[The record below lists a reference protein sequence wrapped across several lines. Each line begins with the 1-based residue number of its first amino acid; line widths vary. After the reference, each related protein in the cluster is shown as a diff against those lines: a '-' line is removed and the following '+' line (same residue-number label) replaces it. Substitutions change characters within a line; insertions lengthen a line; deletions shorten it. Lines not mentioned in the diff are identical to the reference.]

1 MASLL
6 RSWARRAARLARDM
20 QDVSPVS
27 ASNEIVASFQSE
39 RCVSERWRAW
49 SDAPHGGTSTSSVT
63 FVETGE
69 TSEPKCAAGVASE
82 TSDVGRRPGA
92 LFLRGV
98 LSTKTN
104 APLAFD
110 ARDDASA
117 SATDAGRSA
126 SPKRLTGDDAKLD
139 PEDPESLLTEEETS
153 RSGYE
158 SRLAA
163 IAANSRNVFFSKHP
177 SNDATAPRSKLR
189 RSGFA
194 GCSTLDLPA
203 GEYLDLDAFTA
214 LRYRVFSDGR
224 KYVASIRTENWITGQ
239 KEDLWQAFLF
249 SPKGRWADVYVP
261 MRRFLKTWRGR
272 VMEHEHEM
280 RASRVVGLGIAV
292 AGGGEV
298 EPEGPFAIKV
308 ASIAGVR
315 LGPEALE
322 MARRREEAAWASGA
336 PSPSLDEDALVSF
349 VNGESGKATE
359 GVVGTR
365 KGDEDERDEERS
377 STAFVAESVFRE
389 EKKNASVATGVAPDE
404 LARAARD
411 LRRAAEEDR
420 ARLALAAAPLVR
432 KRRKPEF
439 KGEMLPE
446 FLGRK
451 PEE

>member
-20 QDVSPVS
+20 QDVSPII
-27 ASNEIVASFQSE
+27 ASNETVASFRSE

-49 SDAPHGGTSTSSVT
+49 SDAAHGGTSTASVT
-63 FVETGE
+63 FVET
-69 TSEPKCAAGVASE
+69 SERAGPVAGASSAPRGGSLLDGNE
-82 TSDVGRRPGA
+82 ASARIGA
-92 LFLRGV
+92 LFLRGE
-98 LSTKTN
+98 LSVKTT
-104 APLAFD
+104 APL
-110 ARDDASA
+110 RGSSA
-117 SATDAGRSA
+117 DVLATEERAGLGK
-126 SPKRLTGDDAKLD
+126 SPSPSELD
-139 PEDPESLLTEEETS
+139 PEALLTEREIA

-163 IAANSRNVFFSKHP
+163 VGIGGEKRGGGENKETSGFAASPVVPAARL
-177 SNDATAPRSKLR
+177 RMR

-194 GCSTLDLPA
+194 GCSTVDLPT

-261 MRRFLKTWRGR
+261 MKRFLKTWRGR

-298 EPEGPFAIKV
+298 EPEGPFEIKV
-308 ASIAGVR
+308 ESVVGVR

-322 MARRREEAAWASGA
+322 AARRREEAAWASGA
-336 PSPSLDEDALVSF
+336 PSPARMEEAGRDPIDAWGF
-349 VNGESGKATE
+349 AARGEEEEVPRA
-359 GVVGTR
+359 R
-365 KGDEDERDEERS
+365 RERS
-377 STAFVAESVFRE
+377 VFSG
-389 EKKNASVATGVAPDE
+389 APSFAGATSSDDLRGA
-404 LARAARD
+404 ARA

-420 ARLALAAAPLVR
+420 ARLAAAAAPLRER
-432 KRRKPEF
+432 KRESTF
-439 KGEMLPE
+439 EGEMLPE

-451 PEE
+451 PEAERR

>member
-20 QDVSPVS
+20 QDVSPIS
-27 ASNEIVASFQSE
+27 ASNETVASFQSE

-49 SDAPHGGTSTSSVT
+49 SDAPHGGTSTSSVA

-69 TSEPKCAAGVASE
+69 PHAGGDARDASRE
-82 TSDVGRRPGA
+82 TDRDERRNGA
-92 LFLRGV
+92 LFLRGE
-98 LSTKTN
+98 LSTKTT
-104 APLAFD
+104 APLRD
-110 ARDDASA
+110 ARADSDECI
-117 SATDAGRSA
+117 ATNVT
-126 SPKRLTGDDAKLD
+126 PPD
-139 PEDPESLLTEEETS
+139 PSELDPESLLTERETA

-163 IAANSRNVFFSKHP
+163 VGLGGAAGADGVVAAANERR
-177 SNDATAPRSKLR
+177 RSAAFGFAASPAVPPVARLRMR

-194 GCSTLDLPA
+194 GCSTVDLPV

-214 LRYRVFSDGR
+214 LRYRVLSDGR
-224 KYVASIRTENWITGQ
+224 KYVVSIRTENWITGQ

-249 SPKGRWADVYVP
+249 SPAGRWADVYVP
-261 MRRFLKTWRGR
+261 MKRFLKTWRGR

-315 LGPEALE
+315 LGAEALE

-336 PSPSLDEDALVSF
+336 PSPGIAGAGEQTGDTDAWGF
-349 VNGESGKATE
+349 AERNESDG
-359 GVVGTR
+359 GF
-365 KGDEDERDEERS
+365 DEEPTS
-377 STAFVAESVFRE
+377 
-389 EKKNASVATGVAPDE
+389 KLPKSVAIDRSGAGGVAPDD
-404 LARAARD
+404 LLGAARA
-411 LRRAAEEDR
+411 LRRAAEQER
-420 ARLALAAAPLVR
+420 ARLAAAAAPLEER
-432 KRRKPEF
+432 KRKPKF

-451 PEE
+451 PGE

>member
-20 QDVSPVS
+20 QDVSPIS
-27 ASNEIVASFQSE
+27 ASNETVASFQSE

-49 SDAPHGGTSTSSVT
+49 SDAPHGGTSTSSVA
-63 FVETGE
+63 FVETGAPHAGGDARDASRE
-69 TSEPKCAAGVASE
+69 TDRNE
-82 TSDVGRRPGA
+82 RRNGA
-92 LFLRGV
+92 LFLRGA
-98 LSTKTN
+98 LSTKTT
-104 APLAFD
+104 APLRD
-110 ARDDASA
+110 ARADSDECI
-117 SATDAGRSA
+117 ATNVT
-126 SPKRLTGDDAKLD
+126 PPD
-139 PEDPESLLTEEETS
+139 PSELDPESLLTERETA

-163 IAANSRNVFFSKHP
+163 VGLGGGAAADGVVAAANER
-177 SNDATAPRSKLR
+177 PRSAAFGFAASPAVPPVARLRMR

-194 GCSTLDLPA
+194 GCSTVDLPV

-214 LRYRVFSDGR
+214 LRYRVLSDGR
-224 KYVASIRTENWITGQ
+224 KYVVSIRTENWITGQ

-249 SPKGRWADVYVP
+249 SPAGRWADVYVP
-261 MRRFLKTWRGR
+261 MKRFLKTWRGR

-315 LGPEALE
+315 LGAEALE

-336 PSPSLDEDALVSF
+336 PSPGIGGAGEQTGDTDAWGF
-349 VNGESGKATE
+349 AERNESDG
-359 GVVGTR
+359 GF
-365 KGDEDERDEERS
+365 DEEPTS
-377 STAFVAESVFRE
+377 
-389 EKKNASVATGVAPDE
+389 KLPKSVAVDRSGAGGVAPDD
-404 LARAARD
+404 LLGAARA
-411 LRRAAEEDR
+411 LRRAAERER
-420 ARLALAAAPLVR
+420 ARLAAAAAPLEER
-432 KRRKPEF
+432 KRKPKF